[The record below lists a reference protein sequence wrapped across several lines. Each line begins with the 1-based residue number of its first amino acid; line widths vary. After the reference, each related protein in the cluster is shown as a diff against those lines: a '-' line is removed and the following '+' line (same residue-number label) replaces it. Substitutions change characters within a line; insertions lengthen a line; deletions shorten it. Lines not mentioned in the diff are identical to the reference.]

1 MTNSKRIMA
10 MIFAVIM
17 SAFAIMSAT
26 AFTDVKVGHEAYEA
40 ISTLSALGVIH
51 GKTETE
57 YAPED
62 LVTREEMAALVY
74 RLYTTY
80 SNEGGANLTPFT
92 DLTDPFYNTMI
103 SWCYDQGVVDGTTPT
118 TFEPTENIIYQDAL
132 TMVTRLLGY
141 KELSYPL
148 GYITKARTVGLT
160 KGLDGLAFDK
170 LLTRGEMAQILYN
183 ALEAPCAQEVKVT
196 VEFDKFPITTTRPF
210 TIAEDIYNFKKT
222 TYQIVGSENFN
233 LKGYKK
239 SGNEHGYYLAKIDSK
254 GNVSATAEYYDF
266 EELAISEEIKSD
278 DHILGYIRVMSR
290 GEVGEK
296 NTIVLGS
303 VVTSDLDSDAKLEVV
318 YDEADDKT
326 TSSTDLRNPDLISV
340 DGKEMNIHEVLY
352 TVSSSGEIAPLS
364 DESDLSEAFPVFY
377 SDNGKYAHKTID
389 LDNDG
394 KTDMAFIFE
403 MAFKQI
409 KDITSKGMYTFK
421 DPDASSSDPAID
433 EDDIIFNED
442 VKKKDYVLIYKI
454 GKFTVIEE
462 VVEPEIT
469 NVTARKGSGA
479 NVRYTLGNGM
489 TVSYATANN
498 PVSNIDNSGKYL
510 AVESE
515 EKAFYIVND
524 KVLYATGSD
533 SIGYTP
539 YTYAFIINEG
549 DTETRVDT
557 DNGSIEI
564 VRNFVGFINGKAVT
578 MPIYGD
584 YDIASFSKKLVTVTD
599 IKDGKYVLSPQVLVK
614 NSEYEEAV
622 TGTLTYDRYTGLYKI
637 DGKYV
642 NLDSG
647 SEVYVVKYSP
657 KGEYESVK
665 RYTMNNMPE
674 NASGTLNTAI
684 IRKNENSSVY
694 TIVVAYLTNGD
705 EFAGSTQ
712 YTGNRLVLSHGSALE
727 DGKNFKVYEV
737 LNMFNGQIE
746 TIVDAYEST
755 DDNYYRVGSIIRQ
768 AANGSITLV
777 SDADEKFTSL
787 NDSTAAGLATVG
799 ENGVYNGNVVFI
811 DGAERSVIVGST
823 PIFKLTIDENDE
835 YVVEQVEAEDMQ
847 GQTIR
852 TYTSSSN
859 NYKMYYAVIVPEEWV
874 EAEAETK

>member
-1 MTNSKRIMA
+1 
-10 MIFAVIM
+10 
-17 SAFAIMSAT
+17 
-26 AFTDVKVGHEAYEA
+26 
-40 ISTLSALGVIH
+40 
-51 GKTETE
+51 
-57 YAPED
+57 
-62 LVTREEMAALVY
+62 
-74 RLYTTY
+74 
-80 SNEGGANLTPFT
+80 
-92 DLTDPFYNTMI
+92 
-103 SWCYDQGVVDGTTPT
+103 
-118 TFEPTENIIYQDAL
+118 
-132 TMVTRLLGY
+132 
-141 KELSYPL
+141 
-148 GYITKARTVGLT
+148 
-160 KGLDGLAFDK
+160 
-170 LLTRGEMAQILYN
+170 
-183 ALEAPCAQEVKVT
+183 
-196 VEFDKFPITTTRPF
+196 
-210 TIAEDIYNFKKT
+210 
-222 TYQIVGSENFN
+222 
-233 LKGYKK
+233 
-239 SGNEHGYYLAKIDSK
+239 
-254 GNVSATAEYYDF
+254 
-266 EELAISEEIKSD
+266 
-278 DHILGYIRVMSR
+278 
-290 GEVGEK
+290 
-296 NTIVLGS
+296 
-303 VVTSDLDSDAKLEVV
+303 
-318 YDEADDKT
+318 
-326 TSSTDLRNPDLISV
+326 
-340 DGKEMNIHEVLY
+340 
-352 TVSSSGEIAPLS
+352 
-364 DESDLSEAFPVFY
+364 
-377 SDNGKYAHKTID
+377 
-389 LDNDG
+389 
-394 KTDMAFIFE
+394 
-403 MAFKQI
+403 
-409 KDITSKGMYTFK
+409 
-421 DPDASSSDPAID
+421 
-433 EDDIIFNED
+433 
-442 VKKKDYVLIYKI
+442 
-454 GKFTVIEE
+454 
-462 VVEPEIT
+462 
-469 NVTARKGSGA
+469 
-479 NVRYTLGNGM
+479 
-489 TVSYATANN
+489 
-498 PVSNIDNSGKYL
+498 
-510 AVESE
+510 
-515 EKAFYIVND
+515 
-524 KVLYATGSD
+524 
-533 SIGYTP
+533 
-539 YTYAFIINEG
+539 
-549 DTETRVDT
+549 
-557 DNGSIEI
+557 
-564 VRNFVGFINGKAVT
+564 

-755 DDNYYRVGSIIRQ
+755 DDNYYKVGSIIRQ